1 MIPAISPSMARRS
14 SRGGLALVAA
24 LALTCGAGCLTLA
37 PDRTVVWIA
46 PSEADVR
53 ADTPASAENDVFS
66 ASAGAVR
73 LTSAANE
80 THGLQIVFR
89 GSGGPYE
96 PELSDLVGPARTL
109 GAAATTSIFRAHYVR
124 VDNLPAWLSQHTHQ
138 SVAPL
143 AAPDLLVPWRAPRGG
158 GPLAPDPSRNEI
170 AWVDLRVPAGTPAGA
185 YVGTLRVRRAGAA
198 ANAKSLFECRVE
210 VNVVPVELP
219 DADALPFVCRVD
231 PRDVLAAQLRWP
243 RERAEE
249 TRLLPSAPEH
259 AGAVR
264 VTNSIMRVL
273 HEHGATPVLWAC
285 FPKYRPVGE
294 REVEVVW
301 SDYDALVGPWLDGD
315 ASAPTT
321 GLRRWLFPVSLAYPD
336 AERNGGFASPQ
347 YARLLAGYVTACK
360 AHLTERG
367 WDERSWLRMAEPGE
381 LTPAAVDAARR
392 VAGILTRT
400 DDAPPLMVH
409 FPAASL
415 RGLGW
420 HNAPPIELPG
430 VSAWAPPAM
439 WFEPAAMERERA
451 LGRETWFVPDHPPYS
466 PSLLKGAPALDA
478 RVLAWQAFR
487 YGVDGVWVERAT
499 ECGSGAA
506 TRVDATLPAAQALVY
521 PGAPFGMPDS
531 VLGSMR
537 LKRIRRGLQD
547 AMLLR
552 LATERGKALLAR
564 TVSERVVRWA
574 FTDAALDHLLDT
586 KEAGWTRDASVLTLA
601 RELLL
606 QELANDVAPTD
617 AGSERQIANLAGWG
631 RMMNQAARV
640 ATACDG
646 VRLTDERGALRATA
660 LVSVTNLTDRSLAG
674 AWSLVDPPLGWEQ
687 VGEAR
692 MTAPGGGRALAQ
704 VNLALA
710 GLAYNADGV
719 YPLALQFDTDAA
731 GAFAAPARL
740 AVAACLR
747 VDDAPRIDGDLSD
760 WERAASNS
768 AADFRLCR
776 ANRADGA
783 AAADRPTLATRAYF
797 GMDRER
803 LYIGVAC
810 ELNDGEPPVWE
821 SDNLVPI
828 DGALPWG
835 QDVVE
840 ILIDPVNHVDGT
852 SGDLYCLQVKPS
864 GLIVSRRGAL
874 TSPPIGPSEEW
885 RSGAVAK
892 VGLTRRAWVI
902 ELAVPVA
909 ALGRTASLNRVWG
922 LNVTRLDARRGEY
935 SSWSG
940 ARGYCYSPKRLGN
953 LILAGP

>member
-1 MIPAISPSMARRS
+1 MFSPPIARRS
-14 SRGGLALVAA
+14 SSGGLLLAAA
-24 LALTCGAGCLTLA
+24 LALGCGAGCLTLA

-53 ADTPASAENDVFS
+53 ADTPPSAENDVFS
-66 ASAGAVR
+66 ASAGVIR
-73 LTSAANE
+73 LNSAARE
-80 THGLQIVFR
+80 THGLQVVFR
-89 GSGGPYE
+89 GSGGPYDL
-96 PELSDLVGPARTL
+96 ELSDLVGAARTL
-109 GAAATTSIFRAHYVR
+109 ASAATTSIFRAHYVR
-124 VDNLPAWLSQHTHQ
+124 VDNLPAWFSQHTNQ
-138 SVAPL
+138 PVAPL
-143 AAPDLLVPWRAPRGG
+143 AAPDLLVPWAAPRGG

-170 AWVDLRVPAGTPAGA
+170 AWVDLHVPAGTPAGV
-185 YVGTLRVRRAGAA
+185 YVGTLRVRRTGAA
-198 ANAKSLFECRVE
+198 AAARSLLECRVE
-210 VNVVPVELP
+210 LNVLPVELP
-219 DADALPFVCRVD
+219 DADGLPFICRVD
-231 PRDVLAAQLRWP
+231 PRDVLAEQLRWP

-264 VTNSIMRVL
+264 VTNAIMRVL

-294 REVEVVW
+294 REVEVLW
-301 SDYDALVGPWLDGD
+301 ADYDALVGPWLDGE
-315 ASAPTT
+315 APAATS
-321 GLRRWLFPVSLAYPD
+321 GLRRWVHPVSRAYPD

-347 YARLLAGYVTACK
+347 YARLLAGYVAACR
-360 AHLTERG
+360 AHFADRG
-367 WDERSWLRMAEPGE
+367 WLERSFLRMAEPGE
-381 LTPAAVDAARR
+381 LTPAPVDAARR
-392 VAGILTRT
+392 VAGILARG
-400 DDAPPLMVH
+400 DDAPRLMVH

-420 HNAPPIELPG
+420 HNAPAIEVPG
-430 VSAWAPPAM
+430 VSAWAPRAM

-451 LGRETWFVPDHPPYS
+451 LGRETWFIPDHPPYS
-466 PSLLKGAPALDA
+466 PSLLKGAPALDP

-487 YGVDGVWVERAT
+487 YGVDGVWIESAT
-499 ECGSGAA
+499 QCGGGAA
-506 TRVDATLPAAQALVY
+506 TRVDATAPAAESLVY
-521 PGAPFGMPDS
+521 PGAPFGMADG
-531 VLGSMR
+531 VVGSMR
-537 LKRIRRGLQD
+537 LKRIRRGLED
-547 AMLLR
+547 AALLR
-552 LATERGKALLAR
+552 LAAERGKALLAR

-586 KEAGWTRDASVLTLA
+586 KEAGWTRDSSVLTLA

-606 QELANDVAPTD
+606 QELANDVAPTE

-631 RMMNQAARV
+631 RMMSTAARV

-646 VRLTDERGALRATA
+646 VRLTDERGTLRATA
-660 LVSVTNLTDRSLAG
+660 LASVTNLTDRPLAG
-674 AWSLVDPPLGWEQ
+674 AWSVVDPPPGWQQ

-692 MTAPGGGRALAQ
+692 MTAPGGGRALVH

-719 YPLALQFDTDAA
+719 YPLVLQFDTDAA

-776 ANRADGA
+776 AARTLAT
-783 AAADRPTLATRAYF
+783 AADASRPTLETRAYF
-797 GMDRER
+797 CMDRER

-821 SDNLVPI
+821 SDNVIPI

-835 QDVVE
+835 QDVIE
-840 ILIDPVNHVDGT
+840 ILIDPVNHVEGT
-852 SGDLYCLQVKPS
+852 SGDLYCLQIKPS

-892 VGLTRRAWVI
+892 VGLTRRAWVVEI
-902 ELAVPVA
+902 AVPVA
-909 ALGRTASLNRVWG
+909 ALGRTASAGRVWG

-953 LILAGP
+953 LIIAGP